1 MKKTHINSSL
11 VVIIFIIVIY
21 SVFHI
26 VGIGCPIKFL
36 TGISCAGCGMTRA
49 WFHVLQFDFQ
59 SAFFYHPLWA
69 LAPILIILILLRQ
82 KLNKKI
88 FNASLTAIVLIFM
101 VIYIIRLIS
110 PNDTVVIIDISQSA
124 VIKLLKM
131 LRRII
136 EL

>member
-1 MKKTHINSSL
+1 MKKSHLKSTLI
-11 VVIIFIIVIY
+11 VIITIIAIY
-21 SVFHI
+21 TVFHI

-49 WFHVLQFDFQ
+49 WFHALQFNFRA
-59 SAFFYHPLWA
+59 AFYYHPLWL
-69 LAPILIILILLRQ
+69 LAPVLIILLLLYQ
-82 KLNKKI
+82 KLNKKFFI
-88 FNASLTAIVLIFM
+88 ASLTTIVLIFII
-101 VIYIIRLIS
+101 VYIIRLIS